1 MTQEFEDIH
10 QLQVE
15 FYEAKWDRDGD
26 NATILTQDKMLIDT
40 DALIVFWDGK
50 STYTKNLIDKA
61 EKKDIRIARIYY
73 DT

>member
-1 MTQEFEDIH
+1 
-10 QLQVE
+10 
-15 FYEAKWDRDGD
+15 
-26 NATILTQDKMLIDT
+26 MLIDT